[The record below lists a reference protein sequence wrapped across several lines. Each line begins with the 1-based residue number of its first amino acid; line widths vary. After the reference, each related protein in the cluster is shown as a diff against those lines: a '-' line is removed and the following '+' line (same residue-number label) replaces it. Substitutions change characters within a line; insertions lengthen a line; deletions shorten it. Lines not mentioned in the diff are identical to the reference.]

1 MPKPKPDK
9 GVDLMSVLHNVAG
22 TTQGDTTNQASDIS
36 PGSTRRTRSEPPTPP
51 GQQESGTGG
60 SLTRVTA
67 NFTPRAIASL
77 EKIAAET
84 GDSKTDILNRS
95 VMVYEVFLE
104 LMERSGGTL
113 HLTYPD
119 GTEERLRFLG

>member
-1 MPKPKPDK
+1 
-9 GVDLMSVLHNVAG
+9 MSFLQNVAD
-22 TTQGDTTNQASDIS
+22 TTQGETNNPASDRS
-36 PGSTRRTRSEPPTPP
+36 SGRPRRTRNEPSTPQ
-51 GQQESGTGG
+51 GHQENGTGG

-67 NFTPRAIASL
+67 NFTPRAITSL
-77 EKIAAET
+77 EKIAADT

-104 LMERSGGTL
+104 LLERSGGTL
-113 HLTYPD
+113 LVTYPD